1 MKKYLLVAKNSLAEY
16 FSYRLNFILWRVRVV
31 VTILV
36 SFSLWQAIFKTNSQ
50 LFGYR
55 QSQILTY
62 ILLLNFINGVVLCT
76 QTMRVASE
84 INTGVLSKF
93 LVQPLNYFAFNFF
106 RDLSDKAINTLFSFL
121 EITLLFLIL
130 KPSVI
135 LQTNFFLLSFFI
147 LATVFASVLYFEISM
162 LLSFI
167 GFWSKE
173 VWAPRF
179 IFYIIIAFLAGTYFP
194 LDILPLS
201 IYNILQFLPFTYLVF
216 FPLKIYLGSIDM
228 VFLSKGFLILSA
240 WIFLLWIF
248 LNYLWREG
256 LKVYTAE
263 GS

>member
-1 MKKYLLVAKNSLAEY
+1 MRKYLLVFRNSLTEY

-36 SFSLWQAIFKTNSQ
+36 SFSLWQAIFRTNSQ

-55 QSQILTY
+55 ESQILTY

-84 INTGVLSKF
+84 INTGILSKF
-93 LVQPLNYFAFNFF
+93 LVQPLNYFAFNFS
-106 RDLSDKAINTLFSFL
+106 RDLSDKLINTLFSFL
-121 EITLLFLIL
+121 EITLFVLIL
-130 KPSVI
+130 KPPVI
-135 LQTNFFLLSFFI
+135 LQTDFFLLFFFI
-147 LATVFASVLYFEISM
+147 FATALACVLYFEISM

-167 GFWSKE
+167 GFWSRE

-194 LDILPLS
+194 LDIMPPS
-201 IYNILQFLPFTYLVF
+201 IYNILQLLPFTYLVF
-216 FPLKIYLGSIDM
+216 FPLKIYLGNIDT
-228 VFLSKGFLILSA
+228 VFLLKGFMIVFV
-240 WIFLLWIF
+240 WIFFLWF
-248 LNYLWREG
+248 VMSYLWRKG
-256 LKVYTAE
+256 LKIYTAE